1 MLRTHAHRLSEGLER
16 EAWVSCWRWPAHLC
30 GRTALPCLAWREQ
43 RAERAEQRHPDFA
56 IPQAPGNPTGS
67 LSFGNFLDVFHY
79 SRAAKRVVSEPSHAT
94 ETVVTSTQLR
104 AAALLRAA
112 FAPVDRNGACA

>member
-1 MLRTHAHRLSEGLER
+1 MERIRAGQIRSETDKSTLF
-16 EAWVSCWRWPAHLC
+16 
-30 GRTALPCLAWREQ
+30 LAV
-43 RAERAEQRHPDFA
+43 
-56 IPQAPGNPTGS
+56 
-67 LSFGNFLDVFHY
+67 L
-79 SRAAKRVVSEPSHAT
+79 KRVPPSSRAT